1 MSSEL
6 IGWFAALVGTIGF
19 GSFAVPIKGDAANYV
34 NIDPLVMQSYKTVM
48 CFLTSWLVVLL
59 GQEVTFTSWGVVSGL
74 FWVPAVKNQTAAFAA
89 VVVIMTGL
97 FGMSYFSSTE
107 SLSSGSASS
116 HCEEKEDQQLMNKD
130 FSFQNDATPDLGP
143 LEITQ
148 QISSPR
154 NKTIL
159 IHGRKYSR
167 RNLGRLSALMCGV
180 WGGSILVPM
189 HYATGNTSGLG
200 YVISFSTGA
209 LVVNILLWMIRFV
222 CNLCTLKSG
231 KDAYNS
237 LPSFHFR
244 VMWLPGAT
252 AGTVWSLGNVG
263 SIVAVAHLGQGVGYS
278 ASQAALFVR

>member
-1 MSSEL
+1 MPAGAFNIFAIRNAGIAISQGIVSSS
-6 IGWFAALVGTIGF
+6 IVTV
-19 GSFAVPIKGDAANYV
+19 SFI
-34 NIDPLVMQSYKTVM
+34 
-48 CFLTSWLVVLL
+48 
-59 GQEVTFTSWGVVSGL
+59 WGHFV
-74 FWVPAVKNQTAAFAA
+74 FNEPVKNQTAAFAA

-107 SLSSGSASS
+107 SLSTGSASI

-159 IHGRKYSR
+159 IHERKYSR

-209 LVVNILLWMIRFV
+209 LGEQAMILSPIM
-222 CNLCTLKSG
+222 
-231 KDAYNS
+231 
-237 LPSFHFR
+237 
-244 VMWLPGAT
+244 
-252 AGTVWSLGNVG
+252 
-263 SIVAVAHLGQGVGYS
+263 
-278 ASQAALFVR
+278 